1 MALVKTTKLAGRART
16 GKGQVA
22 PEVAAPKPTTPKSLQ
37 AKRPPTTR
45 SQSRRETAAE
55 RIGAATLELSS
66 GVTEAA
72 SAVEELRR
80 ALAQIA
86 SGAEEAAGAAHES
99 LAAIT
104 SMTGSFGA
112 ARERAEVSRQRA
124 EALQALLTES
134 GASVNASVKAMATN
148 ARRQLASVETVGVL
162 ERHAARIGEITASVA
177 DLADQT
183 NLLAL
188 NAAIEAA
195 RAGDD
200 GRGFAVVADE
210 VRALAETSEKRSL
223 DIKASAERVATGVRE
238 ISESL
243 RTAAAAA
250 ETQAAGGGK
259 ITQILDAIRA
269 DMGRLGEDSQAILIA
284 AVEAVGA
291 ANEARRGAESVSS
304 AAEEQ
309 ASAAAE
315 AQRSVQQQGE
325 SLDQCQTASETLA
338 EMADILTGE
347 DASSEA
353 GEETAAAAEELSAA
367 IQELAGAAGEIL
379 VAIDQISRGAHV
391 QAAAT
396 QEASA
401 AMAQIERSARLSA
414 DNGAASAARIIAM
427 QALLDESRT
436 AVASLVSGVNA
447 SADTANAV
455 IARMEELETEV
466 AGISKL
472 VDGLSLIAVQTTM
485 LATSGAVEAA
495 RAGDVG
501 RGFAVVSG
509 DIRALARDAAS
520 SADTVKELVTAIGAQ
535 LNKVRRE
542 VDQTL
547 TLAELEIER
556 NGAIEARLSVIA
568 DDAVV
573 LRSGADEIARGAES
587 VLSAS
592 SQVLAGVSQ
601 IATAAEEAGAAAAQA
616 ASAAHEQSRAAEDLA
631 AAVEEVALLA
641 GELQSSKA

>member
-1 MALVKTTKLAGRART
+1 MALVKTTKLAGRARSKAAET
-16 GKGQVA
+16 ATSPATPA
-22 PEVAAPKPTTPKSLQ
+22 P
-37 AKRPPTTR
+37 AKRPAATR
-45 SQSRRETAAE
+45 ARSRRDNAAE

-72 SAVEELRR
+72 GAVEELRR
-80 ALAQIA
+80 SLSQIA

-104 SMTGSFGA
+104 VMTGSFGA

-124 EALQALLTES
+124 EALQGLLTES
-134 GASVNASVKAMATN
+134 GAAVGASVKAVATN
-148 ARRQLASVETVGVL
+148 ARRQMTSVEQVNVL

-195 RAGDD
+195 RAGDE

-210 VRALAETSEKRSL
+210 VRALAETAEKRSM
-223 DIKASAERVATGVRE
+223 DIKASADRVAAGVRE
-238 ISESL
+238 IGERL
-243 RTAAAAA
+243 RAAATTA
-250 ETQAAGGGK
+250 EAQAVSGGR
-259 ITQILDAIRA
+259 IIETLDAIRA
-269 DMGRLGEDSQAILIA
+269 DMARLSEESQAILIS
-284 AVEAVGA
+284 AVEAVGS

-309 ASAAAE
+309 AAAAAE
-315 AQRSVQQQGE
+315 AQRSVQQQGQ
-325 SLDQCQTASETLA
+325 SLDQCQTASEALA
-338 EMADILTGE
+338 DMADILARGE
-347 DASSEA
+347 AVGEA

-379 VAIDQISRGAHV
+379 VAIDQISRGAQI

-401 AMAQIERSARLSA
+401 AMAQIEKSARLSA
-414 DNGAASAARIIAM
+414 QNGAASAERIGVM
-427 QALLDESRT
+427 QARLVESRT
-436 AVASLVSGVNA
+436 AVGALIAGVTDA
-447 SADTANAV
+447 AQDANAV
-455 IARMEELETEV
+455 LEQIEGLDAEV
-466 AGISKL
+466 AGIGKL
-472 VDGLSLIAVQTTM
+472 VDGLALIAVQTTM

-495 RAGDVG
+495 RAGEVG

-509 DIRALARDAAS
+509 DIRALARDAAA
-520 SADTVKELVTAIGAQ
+520 SADNVKELVSQIGVQ
-535 LNKVRRE
+535 LGKVRRE

-547 TLAELEIER
+547 VVAELEIDR
-556 NGAIEARLSVIA
+556 NGAIEARLATVI
-568 DDAVV
+568 DDAVA
-573 LRSGADEIARGAES
+573 LRAGADDIARGAES

-592 SQVLAGVSQ
+592 SQVLTGVSQ
-601 IATAAEEAGAAAAQA
+601 IAAAAEEAGAAAAQA
-616 ASAAHEQSRAAEDLA
+616 TTAAREQSRAAEDLA
-631 AAVEEVALLA
+631 AAIEEIALLA